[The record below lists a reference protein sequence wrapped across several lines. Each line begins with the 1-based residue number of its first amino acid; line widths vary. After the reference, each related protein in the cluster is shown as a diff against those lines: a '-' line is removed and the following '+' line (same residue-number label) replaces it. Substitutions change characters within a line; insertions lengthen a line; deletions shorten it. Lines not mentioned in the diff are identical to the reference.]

1 MLESLPPHEDDI
13 IVLSAPLESVDSVSF
28 KLTNRAKSFATFSA
42 KYTPDSDP
50 EFTVS
55 PSTGILEPYGRNG
68 TNFTLTFSPVEYGK
82 AKTAKLIIE
91 TEDMYW

>member
-1 MLESLPPHEDDI
+1 MLS
-13 IVLSAPLESVDSVSF
+13 VPLGSVDSVSF

-42 KYTPDSDP
+42 RYTGESDP
-50 EFTVS
+50 EFAVT
-55 PSTGILEPYGRNG
+55 PATGILEPYGRDG
-68 TNFTLTFSPVEYGK
+68 TNFTLSFAPVEYGK